1 MIYRIFLF
9 TTLFLLTAACNRS
22 ADEQPEPNPT
32 GSFAEV
38 LDSAGTLP
46 VPVNSSEVTPGDMYT
61 EDRDGE
67 AWECTTETHK
77 IEQGTGGSSGFPLFS
92 PNASVVYPGNLLQGK
107 SLNQAT
113 PDVIVVERA
122 GGTFSTDVLDG
133 SIAPSFS
140 VDQVTK
146 GNVTTALNNIV
157 NASTGVV
164 PANFNFSYHNV
175 QSREEFALRLGVD
188 VETKFTEVE
197 ADLSFSSEQDY
208 NRYVIQLTQ
217 SFYTMSYDLPTSLDK
232 IFAPEVT
239 PEDLARY
246 VGPGNPATYISDV
259 TYGRVF
265 YMLIESTSNVTEMQA
280 AIAGSFNGVATQ
292 VDAEVEV
299 DYLSELDE
307 LKIQVMA
314 YGGASGSTLQ
324 TIWKTNLN
332 ALVTLLAEGSDIR
345 AGKPIS
351 YVVRSV
357 YDNQIVATQLAT
369 QYDVTNCRPVAIGTI
384 PYTAH
389 WTGQVVA
396 QMGPVGAAYA
406 ESGTTF
412 VLISQDGQQFMRSNV
427 GELDGPFP
435 IDQLG
440 SEPCTLSG
448 GIGAACNIE
457 GNESGEFYLL
467 AFNAAGTHY
476 AYMNGSGFW
485 GEERPLADLNAHPNF
500 PYPYHATGVGAL
512 TFNHRYPDGTLSRH
526 FFDTVGDKFCNYKNS
541 HHVGNGNYTSAF
553 LSAAPF
559 ANFRR
564 GTNQPKPFP
573 AVGAGIGFSLADQ
586 KFEIF
591 FNKAGTKYT
600 LFADFDGSGV
610 WTFSPAFD
618 L

>member
-1 MIYRIFLF
+1 MTFRIFLF
-9 TTLFLLTAACNRS
+9 ATLFLLSTACNRS

-32 GSFAEV
+32 DSFAAV
-38 LDSAGTLP
+38 LDNAGDLP
-46 VPVNSSEVTPGDMYT
+46 IPVNSNEVTPGNIYT

-67 AWECTTETHK
+67 DWECTTETHK
-77 IEQGTGGSSGFPLFS
+77 IQKGAGGNGGFPLFS

-107 SLNQAT
+107 SLNEAT

-122 GGTFSTDVLDG
+122 GGTFSTDVIDG
-133 SIAPSFS
+133 SIAPTFS

-146 GNVTTALNNIV
+146 GNVSTALNNIV

-197 ADLSFSSEQDY
+197 ADLSFSTEEDY

-314 YGGASGSTLQ
+314 YGGTSGSTLQ
-324 TIWKTNLN
+324 TIGQTDLNNL
-332 ALVTLLAEGSDIR
+332 ATLLAEGSDIR

-369 QYDVTNCRPVAIGTI
+369 QYDVTNCRPVAVGNF

-412 VLISQDGQQFMRSNV
+412 ILISQDGKQFMRSNV
-427 GELDGPFP
+427 GELEGPFP
-435 IDQLG
+435 IDELG
-440 SEPCTLSG
+440 SEACPLNG

-457 GNESGEFYLL
+457 GNESGEFYLM
-467 AFNAAGTHY
+467 AFNATGTEY
-476 AYMNGSGFW
+476 AYMNPSGNW
-485 GEERPLADLNAHPNF
+485 GEARAIQTWNGTPT
-500 PYPYHATGVGAL
+500 YPYISTGVSAL
-512 TFNHRYPDGTLSRH
+512 VFKKRFADGTLSRYV
-526 FFDTVGDKFCNYKNS
+526 FNGTGDQFLTYKNS
-541 HHVGNGNYTSAF
+541 HHLGNGNYGSAFLWPTAYSNWGGNINKPFPRVSGTIGFTLGGKWFSIHFNESGTKYAVYGDHDGSGTNRFTSAF
-553 LSAAPF
+553 
-559 ANFRR
+559 
-564 GTNQPKPFP
+564 
-573 AVGAGIGFSLADQ
+573 
-586 KFEIF
+586 
-591 FNKAGTKYT
+591 
-600 LFADFDGSGV
+600 
-610 WTFSPAFD
+610 D